1 MKRQGCITWRLVG
14 RRQQAHE
21 EVFIDCT
28 RYEVA
33 HVAPFGNHTINGIN
47 FCLVKTALHFYSHC

>member
-1 MKRQGCITWRLVG
+1 
-14 RRQQAHE
+14 
-21 EVFIDCT
+21 
-28 RYEVA
+28 VA